1 MKHNV
6 GQFVVQQFEMQ
17 SLSRQPESVLMY
29 VIFTNEQELMIL
41 GVYRLYLKL
50 LNIKYQCFNIAVS

>member
-1 MKHNV
+1 MKHNL

-17 SLSRQPESVLMY
+17 SLSRQPESVLVY

-50 LNIKYQCFNIAVS
+50 LNIK